1 MNYTM
6 TSSQPYT
13 LTQLGWKPFFQQ
25 QLTLE
30 DYENTQ
36 ICRVIAHHR
45 SGYQL
50 CSEQGRF
57 HLAIHHAQPKMT
69 VGDWVL
75 LDDQQQFKRLLE
87 RQSELSRKAA
97 GSKIAEQLIATN
109 VDTLF
114 IVCSLNDDFNL
125 SRIERYL
132 SIAKEAHIEPVV
144 VLTKAD
150 LSQQAEQNITQVK
163 QLSAALW
170 VEAVN
175 ALDPASVAALQPWC
189 AKGRTVAF
197 IGSSGVGKSTLTNT
211 LLGVE
216 TQQTGGIREDDSKGR
231 HTTTARSVHMIPDG
245 ALIIDTPGM
254 RELQLA
260 DCSEGVSETFAE
272 IETLAQHCRFKDCQ
286 HQQEP
291 GCAVQQAIDC
301 GTLEARRLQNYFK
314 LQREQAYNASTF
326 AEQRS
331 RMKQFGKMCRHIQ
344 SDKQKLKTT
353 Y

>member
-1 MNYTM
+1 MNK
-6 TSSQPYT
+6 TSNPLQLAT
-13 LTQLGWKPFFQQ
+13 LSQLGWKPFFQQ
-25 QLTLE
+25 QLTLD
-30 DYENTQ
+30 DYDDTL
-36 ICRVIAHHR
+36 ICRVLAHHR

-50 CSEQGRF
+50 ACEQGSF

-69 VGDWVL
+69 VGDWL
-75 LDDQQQFKRLLE
+75 LVDAQHQFKRLLE

-97 GSKIAEQLIATN
+97 GSKVEEQLIAAN

-132 SIAKEAHIEPVV
+132 SVAKEAHIEPVV

-150 LSQQAEQNITQVK
+150 LCVDAEARIQQVK
-163 QLSAALW
+163 QLSATLL

-175 ALDPASVAALQPWC
+175 ALDSHSVDVLRPWC
-189 AKGRTVAF
+189 TTGRTVAF
-197 IGSSGVGKSTLTNT
+197 LGSSGVGKSTLTNS
-211 LLGVE
+211 LLGDE

-231 HTTTARSVHMIPDG
+231 HTTTARSVHLIAG
-245 ALIIDTPGM
+245 GGIIIDTPGM

-260 DCSEGVSETFAE
+260 DCGEGVSETFAE
-272 IETLAQHCRFKDCQ
+272 IESLAERCRFSDCR

-291 GCAVQQAIDC
+291 GCAVQKAIEN
-301 GTLEARRLQNYFK
+301 GTLELRRYQNYLK
-314 LQREQAYNASTF
+314 LQKEQAYNASTF
-326 AEQRS
+326 AEQRN
-331 RMKQFGKMCRHIQ
+331 RLKQIGKMHRNVL
-344 SDKQKLKTT
+344 SDKQKLKAP